1 MLVPPARFMIAMPIR
16 SRRLSTCSMS
26 SETSML
32 PSMWTGSGPI
42 AQIPTIAAAVAVA
55 LATSPL
61 TPWEF
66 SP

>member
-1 MLVPPARFMIAMPIR
+1 
-16 SRRLSTCSMS
+16 
-26 SETSML
+26 
-32 PSMWTGSGPI
+32 MWTGSGPI